1 MDIAKY
7 TLPLGLIGI
16 LCLTSRAQL
25 MSGITSAVTARAKN
39 NFNCTSFLADWL
51 FINMRHEEKCTMMR
65 SAPLD
70 GTYGVKLGQSSIYS
84 LMEIRFF

>member
-7 TLPLGLIGI
+7 MLPLGLIGI

-39 NFNCTSFLADWL
+39 NFNFSSFLTD
-51 FINMRHEEKCTMMR
+51 
-65 SAPLD
+65 
-70 GTYGVKLGQSSIYS
+70 
-84 LMEIRFF
+84 